1 MFEPTG
7 AGDMFEPGITGLF
20 QSVLVK
26 ERKKYG
32 RMEERPKQESLSDR
46 SA

>member
-1 MFEPTG
+1 MFELGT
-7 AGDMFEPGITGLF
+7 TGLF

-26 ERKKYG
+26 ECKKYG
-32 RMEERPKQESLSDR
+32 RMEERPKQASLSDR